1 MCRRRRSRRGSRS
14 FRCSLATLPAQLRG
28 CLLVDGKGQVLEAA
42 SEDDAVV
49 TLGTF
54 DGDVLVEDVV
64 EHGLRVAVERV
75 APTAAAAVV
84 VDETLA
90 GFERDPVSGVL
101 DYDGVR

>member
-54 DGDVLVEDVV
+54 DGDVLVE
-64 EHGLRVAVERV
+64 HGLRVAVERV